1 MLSREE
7 IAQKKR
13 DRKMLDIK
21 RLALE
26 EAVEK
31 RITEGVYDRLWRHKS
46 TDDEARDESLRSK
59 MAALNVVGVKL
70 GHLGVE
76 LEGVQGDVEAE
87 LRPAVEALV
96 AMNDQKNPLGKLQSL
111 KQAHKAIVGMMK
123 YFYALSKVY

>member
-31 RITEGVYDRLWRHKS
+31 RITEGVYNRLWRHKS

-76 LEGVQGDVEAE
+76 LGVQGNVEEE
-87 LRPAVEALV
+87 LQPAVEALV

-111 KQAHKAIVGMMK
+111 KQAHKAIVGMNEV
-123 YFYALSKVY
+123 FLCL